1 MSDAGVSGGPSRPEP
16 ERPRALLVR
25 AAPQAPF
32 KLQSP
37 YDPQGDQPR
46 AIGELVE
53 GIRRG
58 DRFQT
63 LLGVTG
69 SGKTFTM
76 ANLIAAANRPTLVI
90 SHNKTLAAQLY
101 GEFRWYFPSNAVGY
115 FVSYYDYY
123 QPEAYVPQTNTYIE
137 KDASINDDIDRLRLQ
152 ATSALLERRDV
163 IIVAS
168 VSCIYGLG
176 SPEDFRR
183 EMLLIQV
190 GDRMSREEMLA
201 QLVHSQY
208 SRGDLELKR
217 GTFRA
222 RGDVVEVHPAYEET
236 ALRIELFGDQ
246 VERIA
251 VIDPL
256 TGKTVQP
263 LSVAA
268 IYPAKHF
275 VTHPVRLKDGLRAI
289 KEELTER
296 LATFQREGK
305 LLEAQRLK
313 MRTEY
318 DMEMLREIGYCPG
331 IENYSR
337 PLSGRKPGERP
348 QCLIDYF
355 PDDFLL
361 IVDESH
367 VTVPQIGGM
376 YEGDRSRKQTLV
388 DYGFRLPSALDNRP
402 LRFDEFDSL
411 IRQAIFVSATP
422 SDYELRK
429 SGGVVVE
436 QIIRPTGLVDPKVA
450 VRPTKGQID
459 DLLEE
464 IRRRV
469 DVGERVLVTTLTKR
483 MAEDLTEYLFA
494 AGVRVRY
501 IHSDIDTIERMEI
514 LRSLRLQKVDVL
526 VGINLLREGLDLPE
540 VSLVAILDADK
551 EGFLRSETSLIQT
564 AGRAARHIRGEV
576 LLYADQV
583 TGAMRRALEEMN
595 RRRET
600 QLEYN
605 REHGITPA
613 TIVKSVE
620 EVMRATSVADASA
633 PPEVEELLPAKAMD
647 LDREALME
655 VLEREMLAAAAREE
669 FELAAVYRDRLDE
682 LRLSTGKEPSRAARN
697 HRAADGAPRP
707 DGGRRGRGR
716 DHGRNR

>member
-1 MSDAGVSGGPSRPEP
+1 VSGTP
-16 ERPRALLVR
+16 ERTTVRRALLSR
-25 AAPQAPF
+25 DEAPGSFQLHAPYE
-32 KLQSP
+32 P
-37 YDPQGDQPR
+37 RGDQPR
-46 AIGELVE
+46 AIAELSE
-53 GIRRG
+53 GLARG
-58 DRFQT
+58 DKNQV

-76 ANLIAAANRPTLVI
+76 ANVIAKHGKPTLVI

-101 GEFRWYFPSNAVGY
+101 GEFKSFFPENAVGY

-137 KDASINDDIDRLRLQ
+137 KDASINDDIDRLRLA
-152 ATSALLERRDV
+152 ATSALLERSDV
-163 IIVAS
+163 IIVSS

-183 EMLLIQV
+183 EMLLLQV
-190 GDRMSREEMLA
+190 GERTTREEILA
-201 QLVHSQY
+201 QLVHDQY

-222 RGDVVEVHPAYEET
+222 RGDVIEVHPAYEET
-236 ALRIELFGDQ
+236 ALRIELFGDL

-256 TGKTVQP
+256 TGKTLKP
-263 LSVAA
+263 LQTAA

-275 VTHPVRLKDGLRAI
+275 ITHPARLKEGLLAI
-289 KEELTER
+289 KEELTQRLEVLER
-296 LATFQREGK
+296 DGK

-318 DMEMLREIGYCPG
+318 DMEMLREVGYCPG

-337 PLSGRKPGERP
+337 PLSGRKEGERP
-348 QCLIDYF
+348 TCLIDYF

-376 YEGDRSRKQTLV
+376 YEGDRSRKLV
-388 DYGFRLPSALDNRP
+388 LVEHGFRLPSALDNRP
-402 LRFDEFDSL
+402 LRYDEFD
-411 IRQAIFVSATP
+411 RVTGQTVYVSATP
-422 SDYELRK
+422 AEYELK
-429 SGGVVVE
+429 KAGGVIVE
-436 QIIRPTGLVDPKVA
+436 QIIRPTGLVDPKLTM
-450 VRPTKGQID
+450 RQTRGQID
-459 DLLEE
+459 HLLEE
-464 IRRRV
+464 IRKRV
-469 DVGERVLVTTLTKR
+469 EVGERVLVTTLTKR
-483 MAEDLTEYLFA
+483 MAEDLTEYLFQ

-514 LRSLRLQKVDVL
+514 LRALRLQKVDVL

-576 LLYADQV
+576 IFYADHM
-583 TGAMRRALEEMN
+583 TGAMQRAIEEMN
-595 RRRET
+595 RRRDA
-600 QLEYN
+600 QLAYN
-605 REHGITPA
+605 AEHGITPQ

-620 EVMRATSVADASA
+620 EVMRATSVADAA
-633 PPEVEELLPAKAMD
+633 TAIAAEEILPTAAAEM
-647 LDREALME
+647 DRESLME
-655 VLEREMLAAAAREE
+655 LLEREMLAAAAREE
-669 FELAAVYRDRLDE
+669 FEVAAVFRDRLDE
-682 LRLSTGKEPSRAARN
+682 LRLTPGKETAHAPRGDRPPAGPSRADR
-697 HRAADGAPRP
+697 GPR
-707 DGGRRGRGR
+707 RRGRYDRRGR
-716 DHGRNR
+716 